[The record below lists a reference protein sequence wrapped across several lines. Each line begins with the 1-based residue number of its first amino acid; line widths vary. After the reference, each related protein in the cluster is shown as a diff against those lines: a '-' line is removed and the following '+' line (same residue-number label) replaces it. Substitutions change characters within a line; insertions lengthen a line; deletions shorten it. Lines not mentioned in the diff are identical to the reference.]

1 MRRSGDKEHP
11 GVVPPPADLYE
22 LRVVQHEPEGLEPGH
37 EPLDVRQR
45 DGELLRLRQ
54 VLVVP
59 GELLRE
65 GESGGDRVTGD
76 TRQIQ
81 AVGVVG
87 GNVNLVV
94 EKKRCKSRW

>member
-1 MRRSGDKEHP
+1 M
-11 GVVPPPADLYE
+11 
-22 LRVVQHEPEGLEPGH
+22 QHEPEGLEPGH

-65 GESGGDRVTGD
+65 AGLGRDRVTGD

-81 AVGVVG
+81 AVGVVRKRKSG
-87 GNVNLVV
+87 GGK
-94 EKKRCKSRW
+94 EKGAKVPG